1 MIVKDIINSIPD
13 VERILSTIPMEIK
26 NRLVVKRFPPETTI
40 VRKDEELKRV
50 YLICQGII
58 RVINE
63 FSTGD
68 QYIFTDLEAVAF
80 IGDMEVLANEDKI
93 ACNNKTITEC
103 ISIEMSRHDF
113 MECFTSNQEFSN
125 SVAIMLA
132 KKLYPRSYFNGENI
146 FYSLTYNI
154 ASFLI
159 KYVSKNI
166 QNRAYAKIPFTRQ
179 ELADRFGVSERA
191 VNRVIKKMKED
202 NLISINKGKI
212 HIKLSQY
219 TMLKDLLENLK

>member
-1 MIVKDIINSIPD
+1 MIVKDLINSIPE
-13 VERILSTIPMEIK
+13 VERILSTIPLEIK

-80 IGDMEVLANEDKI
+80 IGDMEILADENKI
-93 ACNNKTITEC
+93 ACNNQTITEC
-103 ISIEMSRHDF
+103 ICIEMSRYDF
-113 MECFTSNQEFSN
+113 MECFKSNQEFSN

-146 FYSLTYNI
+146 FYSLTYNV

-166 QNRAYAKIPFTRQ
+166 LGRSYAKIPFTRQ
-179 ELADRFGVSERA
+179 EMADRFGVSVRA

-202 NLISINKGKI
+202 NLISISKGKI
-212 HIKLSQY
+212 HIRLSQY
-219 TMLKDLLENLK
+219 DRLKDLLENLK